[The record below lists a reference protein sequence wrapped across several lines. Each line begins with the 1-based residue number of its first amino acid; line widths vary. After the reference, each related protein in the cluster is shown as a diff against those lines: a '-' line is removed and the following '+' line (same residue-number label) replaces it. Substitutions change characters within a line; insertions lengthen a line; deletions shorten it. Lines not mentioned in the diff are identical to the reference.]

1 MITVRFGTGLQ
12 IIASIFMLKAMAAT
26 SDYAQSQLK
35 DAHQRVMSVA
45 AVQRHLHNSG
55 EIDQIEVQS
64 YLTKLVGSLSDSM
77 IADSQPISVQ
87 VTSDE
92 TSIKSSDAVS
102 LGLIIT
108 ELLINT
114 VKYAFPVQRVGAA
127 TWSVLRNKVTAGDC
141 RYRTTALA
149 RSQV

>member
-1 MITVRFGTGLQ
+1 
-12 IIASIFMLKAMAAT
+12 
-26 SDYAQSQLK
+26 
-35 DAHQRVMSVA
+35 
-45 AVQRHLHNSG
+45 
-55 EIDQIEVQS
+55 
-64 YLTKLVGSLSDSM
+64 M

-92 TSIKSSDAVS
+92 TSIKSSSAVS

-127 TWSVLRNKVTAGDC
+127 IMVSFHIQGDGWRLSVSDNGIGKAAGTKPTFGGLGTTIVRSLVEQLDATMVTRSSPQGLSIVITHAGPA
-141 RYRTTALA
+141 ALKLA
-149 RSQV
+149 S